1 MNPTLRRE
9 IGPENIMSFISVD
22 VNRVFQ
28 IFSEGNYG
36 FSVVILVFPFTV
48 MLWQLLGYSG
58 LVGMA
63 LLLFLF
69 IINILIFKNGVIP
82 LKVKILPTQF
92 YSYILTKSNSSKDIV
107 MVTFTSPLLN

>member
-1 MNPTLRRE
+1 MSPTLRQE
-9 IGPENIMSFISVD
+9 IGPENIMSFVSVD

-36 FSVVILVFPFTV
+36 FSVVILVVPFTV

-63 LLLFLF
+63 VLLILF
-69 IINILIFKNGVIP
+69 IINVLIFKNGVISV
-82 LKVKILPTQF
+82 KVKVLPTQF
-92 YSYILTKSNSSKDIV
+92 YPHLV
-107 MVTFTSPLLN
+107 Q